1 MCGPLV
7 LTAGRAIAARS
18 RARHLAQ
25 LALHHSARIFV
36 YAVLALPAGL
46 AGEMLVARGF
56 NRVIAVSAGVV
67 LLVAAMGSLRVRGL
81 GRLGAALSNLVAMAS
96 KPVFGWSRT
105 HPSLGPLLLGALN
118 GMLPCGLVYGALTT
132 AAVAGSVG
140 GSVLLM
146 AGFGVG
152 TSAILIAISN
162 GAAAIT
168 PSARLRLRPL
178 TPLVL
183 AVTAAILIARGV
195 LPPHQH
201 DAGPPAHHHMHE

>member
-1 MCGPLV
+1 V
-7 LTAGRAIAARS
+7 VAANS

-25 LALHHSARIFV
+25 LALHHAARILV
-36 YAVLALPAGL
+36 YAALALPAGL
-46 AGEMLVARGF
+46 VGETLVARGF
-56 NRVIAVSAGVV
+56 NRAIAVSAGVV
-67 LLVAAMGSLRVRGL
+67 LLIAAMGSLRLREF
-81 GRLGAALSNLVAMAS
+81 GRLGAALSNLVGIAS
-96 KPVFGWSRT
+96 KPVFRWSRT
-105 HPSLGPLLLGALN
+105 HPALGPLLLGALH
-118 GMLPCGLVYGALTT
+118 GILPCGLVYGALTT

-152 TSAILIAISN
+152 TSGVLVAIST

-195 LPPHQH
+195 LPAHQH
-201 DAGPPAHHHMHE
+201 DAGAPAHHHMHE